1 MMSALLWLLLPI
13 AALTGWWA
21 ARRDMQRHQAKP
33 IPGHYLKGI
42 NYLLNEQPDKAID
55 LFVNVVDLDAD
66 TVETYIV
73 LGNLLRRRGEVERA
87 IRLHQNLIARPDLDD
102 RTKADA
108 LLELARDYLKSG
120 MFDRA
125 EHLLGGVLDTGCHQ
139 LEALCH
145 LREIY
150 EQEKEWKKAIHVAR
164 NIEREGGGS
173 QQEIIAQYYC
183 ELGENALETVA
194 NGNGEEQAVQHAHKA
209 LGHHR
214 DCARAHI
221 MLGDIASRR
230 RDCHAA
236 IRHYRDAYEKRPAF
250 APRII
255 RLIHKAYQ
263 DQGDLDGFRQFLHQ
277 ARTQPHS
284 LFPVLSL
291 VEDLRQNGDSGLD
304 EIFDGTFQ
312 SNPSSLVL
320 LREYVEAITEN
331 RVAADQQS
339 MRQILTTLD
348 RYLADRPTHECS
360 ECQFQVHKLFWQC
373 PSCQQW
379 DTLRPIEPYAEKT
392 PHRPYLV

>member
-1 MMSALLWLLLPI
+1 MEVLLWLLLPV

-21 ARRDMQRHQAKP
+21 ARRDAQRHQAEP
-33 IPGHYLKGI
+33 IPDHYLRSI

-55 LFVNVVDLDAD
+55 LFINAVDLDSD
-66 TVETYIV
+66 TVETYLV
-73 LGNLLRRRGEVERA
+73 LGSLLRRRGEIERA

-125 EHLLGGVLDTGCHQ
+125 EHLLEGVLDTHSNQ
-139 LEALCH
+139 LEALQH

-150 EQEKEWKKAIHVAR
+150 EQEKEWSQAIKVAR
-164 NIEREGGGS
+164 NIEREGGGP

-183 ELGENALETVA
+183 ELGELDMAANADEDGMRRA
-194 NGNGEEQAVQHAHKA
+194 AQNARKA
-209 LGHHR
+209 LGHNR
-214 DCARAHI
+214 NCARAHI
-221 MLGDIASRR
+221 MLGDIAVRKN
-230 RDCHAA
+230 DNYAA
-236 IRHYRDAYEKRPAF
+236 IRHYRAAYEKRPAF
-250 APRII
+250 APIII
-255 RLIHKAYQ
+255 RLIHKAYRT
-263 DQGDLDGFRQFLHQ
+263 QGDPEGFRQFLHQ

-291 VEDLRQNGDSGLD
+291 VEDLRHNNGTGL
-304 EIFDGTFQ
+304 EEVFEGTFQ

-339 MRQILTTLD
+339 MRQILSTLD

-360 ECQFQVHKLFWQC
+360 SCLFQAHRLFWQC

-392 PHRPYLV
+392 PQRPYLV

>member
-1 MMSALLWLLLPI
+1 MMSALLWLLLPV

-21 ARRDMQRHQAKP
+21 ARRDMQRNQAKP

-120 MFDRA
+120 LFDRA
-125 EHLLGGVLDTGCHQ
+125 EHLLGGVLDTGSHQ
-139 LEALCH
+139 LEALHH

-164 NIEREGGGS
+164 NIEREGGGP

-209 LGHHR
+209 LGHYR

-221 MLGDIASRR
+221 MLGDIAIRR
-230 RDCHAA
+230 RGPPC
-236 IRHYRDAYEKRPAF
+236 RHP
-250 APRII
+250 PLPG
-255 RLIHKAYQ
+255 RL
-263 DQGDLDGFRQFLHQ
+263 
-277 ARTQPHS
+277 
-284 LFPVLSL
+284 
-291 VEDLRQNGDSGLD
+291 
-304 EIFDGTFQ
+304 
-312 SNPSSLVL
+312 
-320 LREYVEAITEN
+320 
-331 RVAADQQS
+331 
-339 MRQILTTLD
+339 
-348 RYLADRPTHECS
+348 
-360 ECQFQVHKLFWQC
+360 
-373 PSCQQW
+373 
-379 DTLRPIEPYAEKT
+379 
-392 PHRPYLV
+392 